1 MKTKLGKQKRAVRDV
16 CNVAMTV
23 LLLQLATASADSL
36 VPGAWVQRA
45 AGQHAAAVDKQAD
58 DQFSSLEVIG
68 LEELGDMRGGLR
80 VGGLN
85 IDVGAVV
92 RSIVDGKLALESHI
106 SFATANEIAAAIG
119 VTGGTAG
126 NAATPTGDYVTIQSS
141 NGAENPTSNPASFVI
156 NDAKGFTQV
165 MHDVTRD
172 RVVSA
177 IVNQADGRAIRQEI
191 DVNITVSNF
200 RELQR
205 ATAIQSASQA
215 LARSALSR
223 PVR

>member
-1 MKTKLGKQKRAVRDV
+1 MRTTSDKQKRAVRGV
-16 CNVAMTV
+16 CNVATTV

-45 AGQHAAAVDKQAD
+45 AGQHAAVADKRAD

-68 LEELGDMRGGLR
+68 LEELGGMRGGLR

-92 RSIVDGKLALESHI
+92 RTIVDGKLALESHI

-126 NAATPTGDYVTIQSS
+126 NAATPISDYVTIQSS
-141 NGAENPTSNPASFVI
+141 NGAENPISNPASVVI
-156 NDAKGFTQV
+156 NDSKGFTQV
-165 MHDVTRD
+165 MHDVTQD

-205 ATAIQSASQA
+205 ATAMQSASQA